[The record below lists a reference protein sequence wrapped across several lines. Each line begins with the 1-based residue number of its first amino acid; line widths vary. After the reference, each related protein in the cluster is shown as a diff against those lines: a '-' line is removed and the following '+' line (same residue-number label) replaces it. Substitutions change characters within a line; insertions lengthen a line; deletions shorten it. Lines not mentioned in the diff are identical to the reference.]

1 MTVREREF
9 EIFRDELLDVRTLD
23 EVGISDFDDFEDLI
37 PVLANFFSLC
47 GPRVVSRPATS
58 VV

>member
-9 EIFRDELLDVRTLD
+9 EIFRDKLLDVRTLD
-23 EVGISDFDDFEDLI
+23 EVGIGDFDDFKDLI
-37 PVLANFFSLC
+37 QVLANFFSLC
-47 GPRVVSRPATS
+47 GPRIVSRPAIA